1 MSVISRIES
10 TKKNFDD
17 CLMLDLKKNI
27 AETSACNI
35 FWIKNNTVYT
45 SKEHSILNGITRK
58 AVIEIC
64 KIKNIQFKKG
74 DYKIKN
80 ILKADCA
87 FVTGTAA
94 EIQSIKSIKNIIFKK
109 NNKIFNLLK
118 ESYESLKKNSPD
130 KVLKI
135 RKIL

>member
-1 MSVISRIES
+1 MSIVIELAQKVGWRTWVIFE
-10 TKKNFDD
+10 
-17 CLMLDLKKNI
+17 KNI
-27 AETSACNI
+27 LA
-35 FWIKNNTVYT
+35 Y
-45 SKEHSILNGITRK
+45 
-58 AVIEIC
+58 
-64 KIKNIQFKKG
+64 
-74 DYKIKN
+74 YKIKN